1 MSLTGPMAQG
11 PGGAQADVLGFI
23 DAAPDGVLV
32 VDANGIVVWANRAA
46 HEVFSPR
53 GGALAGRSLGRPV
66 LTGVP
71 QRVEVIDSYG
81 SFRSAEMIATEVP
94 AGDSTIFVISL
105 RDLTRHDEQHQ
116 QLKRRLN
123 EQDEILSVVY
133 DDANHNATSLLLIID
148 ELLAG
153 WEHMTDQERR
163 GMIRLL
169 SVRLEQ
175 LSDLLTS
182 WTGGLLRDRASLVT
196 EEFDAVDLYDV
207 VTEGL
212 ASWPGRGSEVE
223 GVIEPG
229 QMVHAV
235 PSHVW
240 SVLRELLD
248 NAFTHGRPPV
258 VLAAHSRGD
267 TTVIEVIDHGE
278 GIGEDIKQ
286 RLQIGFAQR
295 DETAERAVQG
305 NGLWMARA
313 LVKAYGGSLHHQN
326 VLGGGTRFVCSFPSR
341 AVRPPQD

>member
-1 MSLTGPMAQG
+1 MAAE
-11 PGGAQADVLGFI
+11 PGEMQTDVVGLL
-23 DAAPDGVLV
+23 DAAPDGMLV
-32 VDANGIVVWANRAA
+32 VDADGVVVWANRAA

-53 GGALAGRSLGRPV
+53 GGPLAGRSLGRPI

-71 QRVEVIDSYG
+71 QRIEVIDSYG
-81 SFRSAEMIATEVP
+81 QFRAAEMIANQV
-94 AGDSTIFVISL
+94 AMGDGLVFVISL
-105 RDLTRHDEQHQ
+105 RDLTRHDEQHR

-123 EQDEILSVVY
+123 EQDEILAVVY
-133 DDANHNATSLLLIID
+133 DDANHNATALLLIID

-153 WEHMTDQERR
+153 WDHMTDRERQ
-163 GMIRLL
+163 GMVRLL

-196 EEFDAVDLYDV
+196 EEFDAVDLFDV

-212 ASWPGRGSEVE
+212 ASWQAHGSDVEV
-223 GVIEPG
+223 VIEPG

-235 PSHVW
+235 SSHVW

-267 TTVIEVIDHGE
+267 ATVVEVIDHGE
-278 GIGEDIKQ
+278 GIGEEIKQ

-295 DETAERAVQG
+295 GEPGERGVQG

-341 AVRPPQD
+341 AARPPQD